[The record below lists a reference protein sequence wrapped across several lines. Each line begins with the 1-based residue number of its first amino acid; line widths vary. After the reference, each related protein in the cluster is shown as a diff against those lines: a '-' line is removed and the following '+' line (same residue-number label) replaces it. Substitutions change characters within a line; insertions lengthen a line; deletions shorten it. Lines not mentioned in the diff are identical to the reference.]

1 MYSIVFLFLQIKG
14 NINICIIYLKCP
26 WEIVDSQWMVIAIEF
41 FFVKL
46 VCMVSDSI

>member
-1 MYSIVFLFLQIKG
+1 MDSLFLPING
-14 NINICIIYLKCP
+14 NINICIICLNCL
-26 WEIVDSQWMVIAIEF
+26 WEIVDSEWIVIAIEF